1 MSIHGEFVIHPLTAS
16 RWEDLERLFG
26 ERGACGGC
34 WCMWWRLPR
43 SKFNQY
49 KGAVNRQAFRDIVLA
64 GEIPGL
70 IAYRGDQPAGWCA
83 LAPREVYPALERS
96 RILKRV
102 DEQPVWS
109 VTCFFIAKPFRRLGL
124 TYFLLLAAIE
134 FARLQGA
141 GILEGYPEDPGD
153 GNQPPPFMFTGL
165 ASTFKKAGFV
175 EVARRSTKRPLMRY
189 YLGEKEQ

>member
-1 MSIHGEFVIHPLTAS
+1 
-16 RWEDLERLFG
+16 
-26 ERGACGGC
+26 
-34 WCMWWRLPR
+34 MWWRLPR